1 MFTLDEFL
9 NVLRQRGAPDRV
21 VYLVQKYPDEI
32 EPFLD
37 KIHKRLVAKGLLTA
51 TPEGGDGALTD
62 DERALVPY
70 LRELD
75 TVLREGGHDAAMER
89 LRQYM
94 GDPAARELFRKA
106 AA

>member
-1 MFTLDEFL
+1 MFTLADFV

-21 VYLVQKYPDEI
+21 VYLVEKYPDEI

-37 KIHKRLVAKGLLTA
+37 KIHKRLVAKGIITA
-51 TPEGGDGALTD
+51 TAEGGDGALTE

-70 LRELD
+70 LKELD
-75 TVLREGGHDAAMER
+75 QVLREGGHDATMER
-89 LRQYM
+89 LRQFM
-94 GDPAARELFRKA
+94 ADPTARELFRKA